1 MSPHCIVLI
10 YVVWW
15 SLAGRSFGHFHIL
28 PGREEEWWPHEG
40 LVFTHV
46 VAVVDMVSCGYGDF
60 GCESA
65 TRFRSYWKKPAFD
78 TSKETLLPPNWEGLR
93 KHSGVHVKNSYQSC
107 HPQTLH
113 SNSINRKP
121 RSFEIN
127 DNIFTV
133 CKLKTQQN
141 GTIYLFTSL
150 HSKN

>member
-1 MSPHCIVLI
+1 MR
-10 YVVWW
+10 VWCLHMWLQWWIW
-15 SLAGRSFGHFHIL
+15 SA
-28 PGREEEWWPHEG
+28 
-40 LVFTHV
+40 
-46 VAVVDMVSCGYGDF
+46 VDMGILVVNQPQGFEVTG
-60 GCESA
+60 
-65 TRFRSYWKKPAFD
+65 KKTAFD